1 MCQNKTMRKSG
12 LLFFLFLSFG
22 LFAQDTLTVL
32 QYNLLNYGNIT
43 SYCTNTNNNINNK
56 DEYLKK
62 IIRYIK
68 PDIFTVDEMS
78 KSPAIHQHLLDK
90 VLNTDGV
97 GYYRKADFLS
107 EADSYLVNMLY
118 YNSEKL
124 RFHSHTI
131 AQSYIRDVDVYK
143 LYYYSNDLKQGDT
156 AFVICV
162 VAHLKA
168 SSGTTNS
175 NKRKVMAQNTMNYLN
190 NYDDDNNY
198 MMMGDFNLY
207 SDEEP
212 AYLQFLYYSNPTLRF
227 NDPIEQSGAWHNN
240 YTYRNIHTQSTH
252 TESNGCAVTGGMD
265 DRFDFILISDHIK
278 NGTKNVKYVPGTYHA
293 VGQDGKHFN
302 KSLIDPPTNT
312 SVPSDVL
319 SALYDNSDHLPVTL
333 KLEVDKT
340 LGINEWKNSDLEE
353 VRMVNPATNEL
364 KLTITAKNHSALKV
378 DIISLT
384 GQILISKQY
393 DVNKGQTTLSM
404 PVTRLTSGLYLVRLT
419 DGKSVSV
426 VRKMVKR

>member
-1 MCQNKTMRKSG
+1 MKKIT
-12 LLFFLFLSFG
+12 LFFLLIFSIG
-22 LFAQDTLTVL
+22 LYAQDTLTVL

-43 SYCTNTNNNINNK
+43 SYCTSSNNNINDK

-62 IIRYIK
+62 IINYIR
-68 PDIFTVDEMS
+68 PDIFTVNEMS

-90 VLNTDGV
+90 VLNTGGV
-97 GYYRKADFLS
+97 SYYRKANFLS

-118 YNSEKL
+118 YNSRKL

-143 LYYYSNDLKQGDT
+143 LYYYSNDLEQGDT

-168 SSGTTNS
+168 SSGTVNS

-207 SDEEP
+207 TDEEP
-212 AYLQFLYYSNPTLRF
+212 AYTQFLYYSNPLLRF

-252 TESNGCAVTGGMD
+252 TESNGCASTGGMD
-265 DRFDFILISDHIK
+265 DRFDFILIADNIK

-302 KSLIDPPTNT
+302 QSLISLPTNT
-312 SVPSDVL
+312 TVPSDVL
-319 SALYDNSDHLPVTL
+319 NALYHNSDHLPVTL

-340 LGINEWKNSDLEE
+340 LGINEWENSDLEE
-353 VRMVNPATNEL
+353 VNMVNPVNANL
-364 KLTITAKNHSALKV
+364 NLAITSKKHSTLKV
-378 DIISLT
+378 DIISLA
-384 GQILISKQY
+384 GQILITKQY
-393 DVNKGQTTLSM
+393 VVNKGQTALSM
-404 PVTRLTSGLYLVRLT
+404 PVTNLIPGLYLVRFT
-419 DGKSVSV
+419 DGQSVSV